1 MPKCLICASPW
12 HLAVPKMTAEIT
24 QVSPKMASENSWGNY
39 YLRTCS
45 QGRCRIA
52 PGHQCGWFWM
62 HLGWILDGFL
72 MDFGWILTQLF
83 RILVDFLQ
91 QHLQNANAA
100 LARTDLTENVKNMQ
114 MYAET
119 CKRKNVKKTHE

>member
-1 MPKCLICASPW
+1 MWLVLDAFG
-12 HLAVPKMTAEIT
+12 MD
-24 QVSPKMASENSWGNY
+24 
-39 YLRTCS
+39 
-45 QGRCRIA
+45 
-52 PGHQCGWFWM
+52 F
-62 HLGWILDGFL
+62 GWILDGFL

-100 LARTDLTENVKNMQ
+100 LARNDLTENVKNMQ

-119 CKRKNVKKTHE
+119 CKTKDVKKTHK

>member
-1 MPKCLICASPW
+1 MDF
-12 HLAVPKMTAEIT
+12 
-24 QVSPKMASENSWGNY
+24 
-39 YLRTCS
+39 
-45 QGRCRIA
+45 
-52 PGHQCGWFWM
+52 GWFF
-62 HLGWILDGFL
+62 DG
-72 MDFGWILTQLF
+72 GWILTQLF